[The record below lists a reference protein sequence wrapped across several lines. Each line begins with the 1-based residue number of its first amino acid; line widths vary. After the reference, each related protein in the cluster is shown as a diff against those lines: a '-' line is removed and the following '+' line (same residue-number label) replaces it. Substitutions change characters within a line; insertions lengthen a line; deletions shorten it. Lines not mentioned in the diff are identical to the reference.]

1 MKILDCRGQVC
12 PYPVVQARKLLLA
25 EPGIPVEILV
35 SDDISRD
42 NITRLATTQGY
53 QIAVAPAEGGFALSL
68 TPGATAAAPV
78 TAAAIHGKSVLFL
91 SADTLGQGND
101 ELGRLLLKNY
111 LFTLTELAAAP
122 DVILLV
128 NAGVKLACSDSEV
141 REALDRLACLGSD
154 IASCGLCLDFYHL
167 KDQLQVGRV
176 TNMLDIADTLHH
188 AGRIIRP

>member
-35 SDDISRD
+35 GDDIARD

-53 QIAVAPAEGGFALSL
+53 QIAVAPTEGGFALSL
-68 TPGATAAAPV
+68 TPSATAAATT
-78 TAAAIHGKSVLFL
+78 TAPAFHGKSVLFL
-91 SADTLGQGND
+91 TADTLGQGND

-128 NAGVKLACSDSEV
+128 NAGVRLACSGSEV
-141 REALDRLACLGSD
+141 REALDQLACLGSD

-176 TNMLDIADTLHH
+176 TNMLDIADTLHK

>member
-1 MKILDCRGQVC
+1 MKTLDCRGQVC
-12 PYPVVQARKLLLA
+12 PHPVVEARKLLLA
-25 EPGIPVEILV
+25 EPGSALQILV
-35 SDDISRD
+35 GDDIARD
-42 NITRLATTQGY
+42 NITRLATSLGY
-53 QIAVAPAEGGFALSL
+53 QIATEPTSGGFSL
-68 TPGATAAAPV
+68 QITPGSAPKATG
-78 TAAAIHGKSVLFL
+78 TGAAISGKSVLFL
-91 SADTLGQGND
+91 TADTLGSGND

-128 NAGVKLACSDSEV
+128 NAGVKLACNGSEV
-141 REALDRLACLGSD
+141 REALDQLACLGSD

-176 TNMLDIADTLHH
+176 TNMLDIADTLHK

>member
-12 PYPVVQARKLLLA
+12 PYPVVEARKLLLA

-35 SDDISRD
+35 GDDIARD
-42 NITRLATTQGY
+42 NITRLATSQGY
-53 QIAVAPAEGGFALSL
+53 QIAVAPTDGGFSLRL
-68 TPGATAAAPV
+68 TPGATAAATGSTP
-78 TAAAIHGKSVLFL
+78 AIHGKSVLFL
-91 SADTLGQGND
+91 TADTLGSGND

-128 NAGVKLACSDSEV
+128 NAGVKLACRGAEV
-141 REALDRLACLGSD
+141 TEALDQLACLGSD

>member
-12 PYPVVQARKLLLA
+12 PYPVVEARKLLLA

-35 SDDISRD
+35 GDDTARD
-42 NITRLATTQGY
+42 NITRLATSLGY
-53 QIAVAPAEGGFALSL
+53 QIATEPTSGGFSL
-68 TPGATAAAPV
+68 QITPGSAPKATA
-78 TAAAIHGKSVLFL
+78 TGAAISGKSVLFL
-91 SADTLGQGND
+91 TADTLGQGND

-128 NAGVKLACSDSEV
+128 NAGVKLACAGSEV
-141 REALDRLACLGSD
+141 REALDQLACLGSD

-176 TNMLDIADTLHH
+176 TNMLDIADTLHK

>member
-12 PYPVVQARKLLLA
+12 PYPVVEARKLLLA
-25 EPGIPVEILV
+25 EPGLPVQILV
-35 SDDISRD
+35 GDDIARD
-42 NITRLATTQGY
+42 NITRLATSQGY
-53 QIAVAPAEGGFALSL
+53 QIATEPTSGGFSLQL
-68 TPGATAAAPV
+68 TPGSAPTATR
-78 TAAAIHGKSVLFL
+78 TAAAIRGKSVLFL
-91 SADTLGQGND
+91 TADTLGQGND

-122 DVILLV
+122 DLILLV
-128 NAGVKLACSDSEV
+128 NAGVKLACSGSEV
-141 REALDRLACLGSD
+141 REALDQLACLGSD

-176 TNMLDIADTLHH
+176 TNMLDIVDSLHQ

>member
-1 MKILDCRGQVC
+1 MKTLDCRGQVC
-12 PYPVVQARKLLLA
+12 PYPVVEARKLLLA
-25 EPGIPVEILV
+25 EPGSALQILV
-35 SDDISRD
+35 GDDIARD
-42 NITRLATTQGY
+42 NITRLATSLGY
-53 QIAVAPAEGGFALSL
+53 QIATEPTSGGFSL
-68 TPGATAAAPV
+68 QITPGSAPK
-78 TAAAIHGKSVLFL
+78 APGKGAAISGKSVLFL
-91 SADTLGQGND
+91 TADTLGSGND

-128 NAGVKLACSDSEV
+128 NAGVKLACNGSEV
-141 REALDRLACLGSD
+141 REALDQLACLGSD

-176 TNMLDIADTLHH
+176 TNMLDIADTLHK